1 MLLPRYGTI
10 SLPSLSFEGFWM
22 LMTSQCSTSPTSG
35 IFREGASGSTITKV
49 YSELASAGQV
59 TLQGASFV
67 LSGFSSLPS
76 LTVKFPAR
84 YLTIKQ
90 AGGGVEITE
99 GTMACSLKRST
110 TFWFSLV
117 ARVAMSSSRRKK
129 AAYMV
134 ASAALNWQ
142 EYARLCCF
150 LKVSVFSAKWGS
162 RFSTDDDKREKMPW
176 WDNASLWLRMMMMK
190 LFCLRR
196 HCLMKCFSAH
206 WWCCCCCWKQTR
218 TTTKLS
224 CSFLATAVT
233 SKWVKQCAV
242 SKDVLLRPNNY

>member
-10 SLPSLSFEGFWM
+10 SLPSLIFDGSWM

-117 ARVAMSSSRRKK
+117 ARVAMSSSKRKK

-142 EYARLCCF
+142 EYARMCCF
-150 LKVSVFSAKWGS
+150 LKASVFSAKWGS
-162 RFSTDDDKREKMPW
+162 RFQQTTIKGKRCLGEIMRVCGWGWWWWNSSVCEDTAWWSASVHTDDAAAAAESRQG
-176 WDNASLWLRMMMMK
+176 
-190 LFCLRR
+190 RR
-196 HCLMKCFSAH
+196 QSWA
-206 WWCCCCCWKQTR
+206 
-218 TTTKLS
+218 
-224 CSFLATAVT
+224 AVF
-233 SKWVKQCAV
+233 
-242 SKDVLLRPNNY
+242 